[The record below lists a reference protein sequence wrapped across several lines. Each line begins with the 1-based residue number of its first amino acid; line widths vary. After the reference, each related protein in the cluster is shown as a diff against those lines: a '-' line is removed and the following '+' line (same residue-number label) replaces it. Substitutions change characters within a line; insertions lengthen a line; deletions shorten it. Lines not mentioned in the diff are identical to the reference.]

1 MDLGNTGAL
10 AAKCLLISFA
20 AFALTFILI
29 KFAGKKL
36 PRDHGKEFAVAGEAS
51 QGKIR
56 GAGILMMCVFAAFG
70 GLAGGFSNVVMTC
83 GLAIIF
89 SMLTGYLDDRSETPW
104 GELKKGIFDTVI
116 CLYTAVTI
124 AINEPDVVGLS
135 FGGTFVSIH
144 PVLYVV
150 LAAFFLWLM
159 INAVNC
165 ADGIDGLCSGLS
177 INSMAAACVCAV
189 LMDKG
194 AEIIP
199 QCAVMT
205 AVLLAY
211 LFFNSEPSSV
221 LMGDAGSR
229 PLGLFLG
236 ILFLRMGNALF
247 AVPLCIVLLADGLL
261 GLLKLTVLRVFK
273 TQSFMKGLR
282 TPIHDH
288 LRKNLGV
295 SNAQLRFRFNLAQ
308 ILVSALFFCIW
319 CLLS

>member
-1 MDLGNTGAL
+1 MDLGNTGAM
-10 AAKCLLISFA
+10 AAKTLLISFA

-36 PRDHGKEFAVAGEAS
+36 PRDHGKEFAVAGEVS

-56 GAGILMMCVFAAFG
+56 GAGILMMCAFVALG
-70 GLAGGFSNVVMTC
+70 GLAGSFSDVVSTC
-83 GLAIIF
+83 NLAILF
-89 SMLTGYLDDRSETPW
+89 SMLTGYLDDRSEVPW

-116 CLYTAVTI
+116 CIYTAVTI
-124 AINEPDVVGLS
+124 MINEPDVVGLS
-135 FGGTFVSIH
+135 FGGTFIQIH

-165 ADGIDGLCSGLS
+165 ADGIDGLCGGLS

-189 LMDKG
+189 LLDKG

-199 QCAVMT
+199 QCAVMA

-211 LFFNSEPSSV
+211 MFFNAEPSSV

-236 ILFLRMGNALF
+236 IMFLRMGNAIF
-247 AVPLCIVLLADGLL
+247 ALPLCIVLLVDGLL
-261 GLLKLTVLRVFK
+261 GLVKLTVLRVTK
-273 TQSFMKGLR
+273 SKSFMKNLR

-295 SNAQLRFRFNLAQ
+295 SNAQVRFRFNLAQ
-308 ILVSALFFCIW
+308 VLVSAVFFCVW